1 LSGPSDEREPHA
13 EPLGRDVA
21 QLSPKTVRQT
31 PGPVCLCAYCQ
42 QERQDRTC
50 SMSMRIISPGRLF
63 ALICLLAVWA
73 GLQGARAVTLPAA
86 PNCTIGNGD
95 LDFQKVPVS
104 STNIPSQETASGYLT
119 VDCNTA
125 PNTTVFVCVPVVSL
139 LTAQPD
145 PGSGILYYTLAAVN
159 KQVSSNH
166 FQIPIEGTISA
177 NQKNIPAGSYN
188 ARVFANEKVTYSFS
202 NCLTAPISFNPQPYF
217 HANAFVQK
225 SCSVST
231 NPLIFASTSSLQA
244 GQTGKTSITV
254 RCNWVAVYSVALSGG
269 NINASDPTQRKM
281 SLNGN
286 PSDPNAIT
294 YGLYVNENCKLPWG
308 AQTTVG
314 GNSSTAGPDLPV
326 YGCVPPQPTPSQGTY
341 SDTIV
346 VTLTF

>member
-1 LSGPSDEREPHA
+1 M
-13 EPLGRDVA
+13 
-21 QLSPKTVRQT
+21 
-31 PGPVCLCAYCQ
+31 PVC
-42 QERQDRTC
+42 
-50 SMSMRIISPGRLF
+50 
-63 ALICLLAVWA
+63 
-73 GLQGARAVTLPAA
+73 
-86 PNCTIGNGD
+86 TIKNGD

-104 STNIPSQETASGYLT
+104 SKNIPSQETASGFLT
-119 VDCNTA
+119 VDCNWVTN
-125 PNTTVFVCVPVVSL
+125 PTVYVCVPAVSL
-139 LTAQPD
+139 LKSQSD
-145 PGSGILYYTLAAVN
+145 PRSGSAILYYSLAAVN
-159 KQVSSNH
+159 KQVSANNN
-166 FQIPIEGTISA
+166 QVPIEGTISA
-177 NQKNIPAGSYN
+177 NQQNIPAGSYS
-188 ARVFANEKVTYSFS
+188 ARVFGGEKVTYSS
-202 NCLTAPISFNPQPYF
+202 AANCLTPIPFDPQPYF
-217 HANAFVQK
+217 RATAFVQK
-225 SCSVST
+225 SCSIST